1 MLRND
6 AGGPDGCRTPAGMI
20 AADGGSPF
28 VSRRREV
35 AALPVTGRALART
48 AGRWFAGLILISV
61 LMVAGI
67 VLRTVQV
74 GSRDDRTRVD
84 AIVVLGAAQYD
95 GRPSPVYQARLDHA
109 KDLFDAD
116 VAGTVVTVGGGQPGD
131 RTTEGEAGRAYL
143 ARAGIGT
150 GNLVAVDTGNDTL
163 ASLRATAAMLDRR
176 GWHSV
181 VLVTDPA
188 HAFRA
193 ALIAVDVGLI
203 VTESPVREGPATA
216 SDLQLR
222 YYTRETLGS
231 LFYLLFGGSSHAGAP
246 VL

>member
-1 MLRND
+1 MPVMGR
-6 AGGPDGCRTPAGMI
+6 A
-20 AADGGSPF
+20 
-28 VSRRREV
+28 
-35 AALPVTGRALART
+35 VTGRAVART
-48 AGRWFAGLILISV
+48 AGRWFAGLVVIAVLI
-61 LMVAGI
+61 VAGI
-67 VLRTVQV
+67 VLRTVQA
-74 GSRDDRTRVD
+74 GSRDDRTRVE

-95 GRPSPVYQARLDHA
+95 GRPSPVYRARLDHA
-109 KDLFDAD
+109 KELFDAG

-131 RTTEGEAGRAYL
+131 RTTEGAAGRAYL
-143 ARAGIGT
+143 AEKGIAA

-163 ASLRATAAMLDRR
+163 ASLRATAAVLEKR
-176 GWHSV
+176 GWNAV

-193 ALIAVDVGLI
+193 GLIAADVGFV
-203 VTESPVREGPATA
+203 VTVSAVREGPATA
-216 SDLQLR
+216 PELQLR